1 MDTLTACH
9 ECDLLVPIKPLP
21 KGCKARCP
29 RCGYTLYENT
39 PHTVEKTLAL
49 CLSAIILFIPA
60 ITLPLLS
67 MRMLGQS
74 QHDTVVAG
82 IYVLFTHDLWWTALL
97 ISFCSII
104 APFIKLL
111 LLTYVLMGIIRKK
124 TRFLHIQAFRG
135 YQKLDTWSM
144 LEVYMLGILVSMIK
158 LLELAELHFGLGLAC
173 FIGLLL
179 AVIFIRVILN
189 KHQVW
194 SLLEQYRV
202 N

>member
-74 QHDTVVAG
+74 QHDTVIAG

-97 ISFCSII
+97 IGFCSII
-104 APFIKLL
+104 APFVKLL
-111 LLTYVLMGIIRKK
+111 LLTYVLIGITRKR
-124 TRFLHIQAFRG
+124 TWHLHIQAFRG

-144 LEVYMLGILVSMIK
+144 LEVYMLGVLVSMIK

-179 AVIFIRVILN
+179 TVIFIRVILN

>member
-9 ECDLLVPIKPLP
+9 ECDLLVPIQPLP
-21 KGCKARCP
+21 LGCKARCP

-39 PHTVEKTLAL
+39 PHNVEKNLAI

-60 ITLPLLS
+60 ISLPLLS

-74 QHDTVVAG
+74 QHDTVLAG

-104 APFIKLL
+104 APFVKLI
-111 LLTYVLMGIIRKK
+111 LLTYVLIGITRKK
-124 TRFLHIQAFRG
+124 TRFRHFLAFRG

-179 AVIFIRVILN
+179 AVILVRVTLN